1 MTTWTTLLR
10 RASVSALL
18 AVVAVLLLAAPGSA
32 HAELVSTSPSNG
44 QRLDSAPTS
53 VTLTFSESI
62 DLLDD
67 GIRLL
72 DASGATVPTPTPSV
86 DGHTVSWP
94 MPARLGNG
102 AYVVTW
108 RVISADG
115 HPIDGAF
122 SFGIG
127 ATAQVL
133 SDAVTDPASRAST
146 APWQVVGI
154 RLVGYL
160 AFAVVAGVVAFLI
173 WCAPG
178 RTTDP
183 VLQRLTRWALGTGLV
198 AAVAGMLVEGPYTA
212 GVSMTRLFDPQ
223 LLGNTLT
230 TPWGVA
236 MAWRF
241 AMLLMLAALIWR
253 LRALA
258 DRTIRWIAVTLVV
271 VAAGAIAAAGHAAS
285 SGKFV
290 DLAVVTLHV
299 LTAGIWV
306 GGLVVLVALGRTV
319 EKESVRRFS
328 TLALT
333 AVVVLVATG
342 VLNSLRNL
350 HSFDELFLTRYGVL
364 LLAKLSMIA
373 VTLAAAAVS
382 RTWVRRD
389 RLPGGSVRIEAA
401 LTVCVLAVTAVLSM
415 TSPPPR
421 ITVAAASGPTAP
433 ANGLTVMP
441 LGAKGSAGMG
451 IIPATTA
458 GSRLNLL
465 LTDRSGQR
473 LPATGLE
480 LEVSNPS
487 RGVGGIA
494 VPLARRNGVWTGR
507 FRFPFP
513 GDWKAVL
520 TVHDRS
526 STAVVTGGTFTIS
539 P

>member
-1 MTTWTTLLR
+1 
-10 RASVSALL
+10 
-18 AVVAVLLLAAPGSA
+18 
-32 HAELVSTSPSNG
+32 
-44 QRLDSAPTS
+44 
-53 VTLTFSESI
+53 
-62 DLLDD
+62 
-67 GIRLL
+67 
-72 DASGATVPTPTPSV
+72 
-86 DGHTVSWP
+86 
-94 MPARLGNG
+94 
-102 AYVVTW
+102 
-108 RVISADG
+108 
-115 HPIDGAF
+115 
-122 SFGIG
+122 
-127 ATAQVL
+127 
-133 SDAVTDPASRAST
+133 
-146 APWQVVGI
+146 
-154 RLVGYL
+154 
-160 AFAVVAGVVAFLI
+160 
-173 WCAPG
+173 
-178 RTTDP
+178 
-183 VLQRLTRWALGTGLV
+183 
-198 AAVAGMLVEGPYTA
+198 
-212 GVSMTRLFDPQ
+212 
-223 LLGNTLT
+223 
-230 TPWGVA
+230 

-258 DRTIRWIAVTLVV
+258 DRTIRWLAVSLVV
-271 VAAGAIAAAGHAAS
+271 VAAGAIAAAGHGAS
-285 SGKFV
+285 SGKFF

-306 GGLVVLVALGRTV
+306 GGLVVLVALGRSV
-319 EKESVRRFS
+319 EKEAVRRFS

-333 AVVVLVATG
+333 AVVVLVGTG

-350 HSFDELFLTRYGVL
+350 QSVDELFLTRYGVL
-364 LLAKLSMIA
+364 LLGKLSLIA

-389 RLPGGSVRIEAA
+389 RLPGGSVRVEAA

-421 ITVAAASGPTAP
+421 ITVAAAAGPTAP
-433 ANGLTVMP
+433 ANGLTVMS

-458 GSRLNLL
+458 GSRLNVL
-465 LTDRSGQR
+465 LTDLAGQPVR
-473 LPATGLE
+473 ATAVE

-487 RGVGGIA
+487 RGVGGIP
-494 VPLARRNGVWTGR
+494 VPMTRTNGVWTGQ